1 MGRNKGHLAIFLQTG
16 KPSECIILD
25 KSKVKNNLV
34 TATADNYGRKVSV
47 ETLTAYNK
55 SNGNMEEL
63 IKVTIK
69 Q

>member
-1 MGRNKGHLAIFLQTG
+1 
-16 KPSECIILD
+16 
-25 KSKVKNNLV
+25 VKNNLV